1 MKAIKLKKDG
11 TPRKNNAGKNALPE
25 NMVMMG
31 LGSISLDRLLVQS
44 KELAKEVRFAGR
56 QAARD
61 KAKELLK
68 KVLLFNK

>member
-31 LGSISLDRLLVQS
+31 LGSISLDRLLLQS

-61 KAKELLK
+61 KAKELLNNCLIK
-68 KVLLFNK
+68 

>member
-11 TPRKNNAGKNALPE
+11 TPRKNNAGKNQLPE

-68 KVLLFNK
+68 KSIVI